1 MKCVYCGNGDT
12 GVVNSAKTRKSVVR
26 ARKCKSCG
34 KIFFTEE
41 HETDN
46 PEAMRNLLRSLHD
59 KRVVQ
64 ERKKV
69 TE

>member
-1 MKCVYCGNGDT
+1 MECIYCGIGDA
-12 GVVNSAKTRKSVVR
+12 GVINSAKSKKSVVR

-41 HETDN
+41 HETDD
-46 PEAMRNLLRSLHD
+46 PEELRNLLCHLRGQGAV
-59 KRVVQ
+59 R
-64 ERKKV
+64 ERRKV